1 MRSKT
6 RRSTFALAMIGVG
19 FLLLLI
25 AAIWFFTSGNSQE
38 SVLATNQPDVPYPE
52 IPRVSITDALSAH
65 STGTAVF
72 LDVRAAT
79 DYAAGHITGAISI
92 PFDQLSD
99 RMNELNPNDWIITYC
114 T

>member
-1 MRSKT
+1 
-6 RRSTFALAMIGVG
+6 MIGVG

-25 AAIWFFTSGNSQE
+25 AVIWFFTSGNSQE
-38 SVLATNQPDVPYPE
+38 PIVVANQPDIPYPD
-52 IPRVSITDALSAH
+52 IPRVSIADALSAH

-72 LDVRAAT
+72 VDVRAAT
-79 DYAAGHITGAISI
+79 DYAASHVTGAISI

-99 RMNELNPNDWIITYC
+99 RMNELNPDDWIITYC

>member
-6 RRSTFALAMIGVG
+6 RKSTFPLATIAVG

-25 AAIWFFTSGNSQE
+25 AAIWFLTNVNSQE
-38 SVLATNQPDVPYPE
+38 LVLATNQPDIPYPE
-52 IPRVSITDALSAH
+52 IPRVSINDALAAH
-65 STGTAVF
+65 STGSAVF
-72 LDVRAAT
+72 VDVRAAT
-79 DYAAGHITGAISI
+79 DYAAGHVTGAISI

-99 RMNELNPNDWIITYC
+99 RMNELNPDDWIITYC